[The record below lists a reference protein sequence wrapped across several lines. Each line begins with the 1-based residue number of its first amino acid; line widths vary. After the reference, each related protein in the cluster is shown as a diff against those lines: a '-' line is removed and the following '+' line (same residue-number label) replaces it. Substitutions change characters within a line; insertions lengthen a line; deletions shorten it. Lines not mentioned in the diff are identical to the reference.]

1 MNKKGQVL
9 VLFLILLPF
18 LLLLVGLII
27 DFGFSYNEKRKIEH
41 AIKDSIFYA
50 LDHMNEEETT
60 LKINMTHLLNE
71 NIKDIYE
78 IRIEIKNEKITVG
91 VEKRMDTIFLPKNHT
106 IKLLYQGELINGEKR
121 IKKEG

>member
-18 LLLLVGLII
+18 LLLLVGLIV
-27 DFGFSYNEKRKIEH
+27 DLGLAYNEKRKMEH
-41 AIKDSIFYA
+41 AIIDSIGYA
-50 LDHMNEEETT
+50 LDHINEEETVI
-60 LKINMTHLLNE
+60 KINMTNLLKE

-78 IRIEIKNEKITVG
+78 LRIEIKDGKVYVRI
-91 VEKRMDTIFLPKNHT
+91 EKRIDTIFLPKNQI
-106 IKLLYQGELINGEKR
+106 IKLSYQGEVINGEKR

>member
-18 LLLLVGLII
+18 LLLLVGFIVDI
-27 DFGFSYNEKRKIEH
+27 GMAYNEKRKIEH
-41 AIKDSIFYA
+41 AMRDSISYA
-50 LDHMNEEETT
+50 LDHIKEEEST
-60 LKINMTHLLNE
+60 LKVNMTHLLKE

-78 IRIEIKNEKITVG
+78 IRIEIKNEKVSVG
-91 VEKRMDTIFLPKNHT
+91 MEKRIDTIFLSKDYT
-106 IKLLYQGELINGEKR
+106 IKLSYQGEFINGKKR

>member
-18 LLLLVGLII
+18 LLLLVGLIV
-27 DFGFSYNEKRKIEH
+27 DLGLAYNEKRKMEH
-41 AIKDSIFYA
+41 AIADSIGYA
-50 LDHMNEEETT
+50 LDHINEEETV
-60 LKINMTHLLNE
+60 LKINMTSLLKE

-78 IRIEIKNEKITVG
+78 LRIEIKDDKVYVR
-91 VEKRMDTIFLPKNHT
+91 VEKRIDTIFLPKNQ
-106 IKLLYQGELINGEKR
+106 ILKLSYQGEVINGEKR

>member
-18 LLLLVGLII
+18 LLLLVGLIVDI
-27 DFGFSYNEKRKIEH
+27 GMSYNEKRKIEH
-41 AIKDSIFYA
+41 VMKDAISYA
-50 LDHMNEEETT
+50 LDHTGEEET

-71 NIKDIYE
+71 NIKNIYE
-78 IRIEIKNEKITVG
+78 IRIEIKNEKVYLRI
-91 VEKRMDTIFLPKNHT
+91 EKRMDTIFLPNSQT
-106 IKLLYQGELINGEKR
+106 IKLSYQGELINGEKR